1 MSSRVNR
8 NLDESIHH
16 PFFRPIAIP
25 IWLSKLSSLNIK
37 LEGKTEKAKVGREQK
52 ETRRQKIFKQAS
64 YYNISEV
71 SQTLQLVVSVY

>member
-8 NLDESIHH
+8 NLDEFIHH
-16 PFFRPIAIP
+16 PFLCPIAIP

-37 LEGKTEKAKVGREQK
+37 LEGKNEKAKVGREEK
-52 ETRRQKIFKQAS
+52 EIRRQTIFKQAS
-64 YYNISEV
+64 HYNVSEV